1 MSKKNWSTKFPFAAI
16 PMRLLPTKE
25 LRRKANALWLRRLRG
40 TAARNCMVKPKI
52 FTHASQTT
60 LKLYVSSF
68 HGLQGQ
74 TLLSGVF
81 PSTDQYG
88 NGLSGERAA
97 RAGKHVAGGWKAC
110 FESWV
115 GDWKERSLLTRGPRR
130 IFCNTT
136 TVTLVPMHP
145 GLIRCETTRRIWMRR
160 QLFTKHRG
168 SWCRASIWGVCVG
181 ILPTQSFLGLA
192 RTCVL
197 HSCGTLSLCL
207 HSVGEVVS
215 LLLPGH
221 SFLLSVWFRLNS
233 QSCRTWRLASMD
245 AGRACTVVTCI
256 L

>member
-1 MSKKNWSTKFPFAAI
+1 MAFKAKPYSAECFHLRISMVMAYLASEP
-16 PMRLLPTKE
+16 PVPESRLLVGGK
-25 LRRKANALWLRRLRG
+25 
-40 TAARNCMVKPKI
+40 
-52 FTHASQTT
+52 HASKAGWGTGRSV
-60 LKLYVSSF
+60 LYR
-68 HGLQGQ
+68 
-74 TLLSGVF
+74 TLLCGGTISPLCFVT
-81 PSTDQYG
+81 SAAQCSHTQ
-88 NGLSGERAA
+88 GL
-97 RAGKHVAGGWKAC
+97 
-110 FESWV
+110 
-115 GDWKERSLLTRGPRR
+115 RR

-145 GLIRCETTRRIWMRR
+145 GLTRCETTRRIWMRR

-245 AGRACTVVTCI
+245 AWRACTVVTCI